1 MTVYLIAANVRPSLF
16 KDLSQSEESW
26 IASDRKLLILRME
39 RCWSGRS
46 GTLGKRSVPA
56 IPSHSEGFNTHA
68 ISDLAFQNYQLV
80 CVGNLDILRS
90 FEPDVSQSYHNR
102 PANLRASS
110 SVFMGAPPPPFVS
123 RRD

>member
-46 GTLGKRSVPA
+46 GTLGKRCGGLTQRHTKTLVLVVPQRLSLA
-56 IPSHSEGFNTHA
+56 R
-68 ISDLAFQNYQLV
+68 IS
-80 CVGNLDILRS
+80 LD
-90 FEPDVSQSYHNR
+90 V
-102 PANLRASS
+102 
-110 SVFMGAPPPPFVS
+110 PP
-123 RRD
+123 